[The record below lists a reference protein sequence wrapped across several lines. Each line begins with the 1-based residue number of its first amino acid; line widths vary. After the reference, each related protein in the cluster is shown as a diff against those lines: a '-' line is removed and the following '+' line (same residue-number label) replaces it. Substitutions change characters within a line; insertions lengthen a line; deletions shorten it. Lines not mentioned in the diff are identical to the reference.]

1 MSNKAPEKDS
11 SRSNPL
17 VARLT
22 PDGAGALGVIGL
34 TGDDSQR
41 VLGQQFR
48 GGGRKGLE
56 TLGVGDLM
64 AGVWQHQFAEDGDAA
79 AFDTA
84 RRAASEPVVLV
95 RAAHSGWEIHTHGGW
110 AVMRSVLDGLVA
122 AGATEVPWNEWPL
135 VLSGEVGDSAAAARL
150 ARAGGWRA
158 AQILARQ
165 LAGAFEQDVAAVA
178 RLLESRQPVAI
189 TEATATITRL
199 ERAARVGLRL
209 PTPWRVVLT
218 GAVNAG
224 KSSLVNALAG
234 SSRSLVSS
242 LAGTTRDLLETR
254 LLLDGWEVD
263 LVDTAGLHPEP
274 AGGGGDRVEQA
285 GIGKAA
291 AALESADLVLQVEPA
306 SALLASGAAPPASR
320 PNQLVV
326 GTKADLLVDDAAS
339 AAADGWLLTSAVTG
353 AGIDLLTHRI
363 VEALVPEAQA
373 GEDCVTDNCLTRGV
387 PLTPAQVKQVAALRQ
402 RLECLPR

>member
-1 MSNKAPEKDS
+1 MSNKVTENEQA
-11 SRSNPL
+11 RSTTL
-17 VARLT
+17 VARLS

-34 TGDDSQR
+34 KGGDGERMLDQR
-41 VLGQQFR
+41 FR
-48 GGGRKGLE
+48 GWGRKCPDSLRTGEL
-56 TLGVGDLM
+56 L
-64 AGVWQHQFAEDGDAA
+64 AGEWKHTFTTPGDAEFPRALQGA
-79 AFDTA
+79 AA
-84 RRAASEPVVLV
+84 EPVVLV
-95 RAAHSGWEIHTHGGW
+95 RVAQAGWEIHTHGGW

-135 VLSGEVGDSAAAARL
+135 ALSGDACDSATSVRL

-165 LAGAFEQDVAAVA
+165 VAGAFERDVATATC
-178 RLLESRQPVAI
+178 LLESRQPAAI
-189 TEATATITRL
+189 AEATAIVTRL
-199 ERAARVGLRL
+199 ARAARVGLRL
-209 PTPWRVVLT
+209 PAPWRVVLT

-263 LVDTAGLHPEP
+263 LVDTAGLHPER
-274 AGGGGDRVEQA
+274 AESSGDRVEQA
-285 GIGKAA
+285 GIAKAT
-291 AALESADLVLQVEPA
+291 AALQAADLVIQVQPA
-306 SALLASGAAPPASR
+306 SDLLASGGALPASC
-320 PNQLVV
+320 PHQLVV
-326 GTKADLLVDDAAS
+326 GTKADLLVDEVAS
-339 AAADGWLLTSAVTG
+339 AATNGWLLTSAVTG

-373 GEDCVTDNCLTRGV
+373 GDDCLSRGV
-387 PLTPAQVKQVAALRQ
+387 PLTPAQVEQVAALRQ
-402 RLECLPR
+402 RLERLPQ

>member
-1 MSNKAPEKDS
+1 MSNKDTENEG
-11 SRSNPL
+11 SRSKTL
-17 VARLT
+17 VARLS

-34 TGDDSQR
+34 MGGDGKR
-41 VLGQQFR
+41 LLGQRFR
-48 GGGRKGLE
+48 GWGRKGLE
-56 TLGVGDLM
+56 TLGTGDLM
-64 AGVWQHQFAEDGDAA
+64 AGLWKHQFDEDGDAGA
-79 AFDTA
+79 SETA

-95 RAAHSGWEIHTHGGW
+95 RVAHVGWEIHTHGGW

-135 VLSGEVGDSAAAARL
+135 AVSGDGCDSAISARL

-165 LAGAFEQDVAAVA
+165 LSGAFERDVATVT
-178 RLLESRQPVAI
+178 RLLASRQPTAI
-189 TEATATITRL
+189 AEATAIVTRL

-224 KSSLVNALAG
+224 KSSLVNALVG

-263 LVDTAGLHPEP
+263 LVDTAGLHPER
-274 AGGGGDRVEQA
+274 GGGSGDRVEQA
-285 GIGKAA
+285 GIAKAA
-291 AALESADLVLQVEPA
+291 AALESADLVIQVEPA
-306 SALLASGAAPPASR
+306 SALLASGGAPPASR
-320 PNQLVV
+320 PNRLVV
-326 GTKADLLVDDAAS
+326 GTKADLLKDEAVS
-339 AAADGWLLTSAVTG
+339 AATDGWLLTSTVTG

-363 VEALVPEAQA
+363 VETLVPETQA
-373 GEDCVTDNCLTRGV
+373 GDDYLTDDCLTRGV
-387 PLTPAQVKQVAALRQ
+387 PLTPTQVEEVAALRQ